1 MKRII
6 AIALLALLLTGCAK
20 VPEPTGT
27 APSLI
32 VPGLTPPEIV
42 EVTVGTFSDYY
53 ALPATVVPYTQGL
66 SFSISGKIGKV
77 HVYPGKAVEA
87 GELLAELEHSSLSG
101 RIETLEA
108 DIANVKT
115 VADYTDRM
123 ARLEID
129 ILHVELS
136 QLEDQLATAEGAD
149 IPHLKQQI
157 ALKKNDIAQAQADL
171 RQEQAMREAKL
182 APKQAELAQLR
193 EELKLHFLYAPYSG
207 RIAYDIAL
215 PVGYPVA
222 QSAPVIAL
230 SDESRMVLDILGGLF
245 DYDEANVHSIYVRIG
260 STDYQFRQI
269 PPTEQELLYAAQN
282 DTSPNTYFEILGSEE
297 DLAKLEFGQY
307 GNVCFTNIYQENAL
321 MIPLKALIEGV
332 QFGQYYVDVDE
343 NGQRV
348 RRSVE
353 IGGSNGLYAWVT
365 EGLEEGA
372 YVYVE

>member
-6 AIALLALLLTGCAK
+6 AIAMLALLLAGCAK
-20 VPEPTGT
+20 VPEPTVT
-27 APSLI
+27 DPSLI
-32 VPGLTPPEIV
+32 VPGLTPPKLV
-42 EVTVGTFSDYY
+42 QVTVGTFSDYY

-87 GELLAELEHSSLSG
+87 GELLAELDHSSLSG

-108 DIANVKT
+108 DIANT
-115 VADYTDRM
+115 ETITAYTDRM
-123 ARLEID
+123 AQLEID

-136 QLEDQLATAEGAD
+136 QLEDQLAVAEEAD
-149 IPHLKQQI
+149 ISRLTQQV
-157 ALKKNDIAQAQADL
+157 ALKKNDIAQSKADL
-171 RQEQAMREAKL
+171 RQEQAMRAAKL

-193 EELKLHFLYAPYSG
+193 EELKLHFLYAPYAG
-207 RIAYDIAL
+207 RIAYDLAL

-230 SDESRMVLDILGGLF
+230 SDESRKVLDILGGLF
-245 DYDEANVHSIYVRIG
+245 DYDENNIHSIYVRIG
-260 STDYQFRQI
+260 STDYKFRQI

-282 DTSPNTYFEILGSEE
+282 DTSPNTFYEVLGSEE

-307 GNVCFTNIYQENAL
+307 GNVSFTNIYQENAL
-321 MIPLKALIEGV
+321 MIPREALIEGV
-332 QFGQYYVDVDE
+332 MFGQYYVDVDE

-353 IGGSNGLYAWVT
+353 VGGTNGLYAWIT

-372 YVYVE
+372 YIYVE